1 MPTLQK
7 DCSRILLTPML
18 LLFFLYIISILFSS
32 DGFSSILMKSA
43 LDTVGRVYVVVR
55 LFGPS
60 GLLEICP
67 WPPCSEWHSSGCN
80 AADTKLRKHL
90 HTENTCFLHVRDGRC
105 LYCAPDDEV
114 LNGLVWGHAP
124 GTALTVN
131 LLHTAVALVSET
143 VVSPLFVHLGVKT
156 RKSPVIIR

>member
-43 LDTVGRVYVVVR
+43 LDTVEVVGRVYVVVR

-60 GLLEICP
+60 GLLEIRP
-67 WPPCSEWHSSGCN
+67 
-80 AADTKLRKHL
+80 
-90 HTENTCFLHVRDGRC
+90 
-105 LYCAPDDEV
+105 
-114 LNGLVWGHAP
+114 
-124 GTALTVN
+124 
-131 LLHTAVALVSET
+131 
-143 VVSPLFVHLGVKT
+143 
-156 RKSPVIIR
+156 